1 MKKNIPY
8 LVAAVLLWLLFAQA
22 VRGAVISSLAFDE
35 GPHLA
40 VGYATLRTGDFRLQP
55 VHIHPPLA
63 NVLAAAPLLLDPSL
77 PDPRSIPGWDIASLS
92 AVTDTVVWQHR
103 PPDGIALAGRLPIIL
118 LAVLLGAFVYRW
130 AADLAGWKAG
140 LLALFLYVLDP
151 NIVTHAQVIT
161 TDMGVTVFGFVA
173 LYCCFKSASRQIG
186 KSANLKWDIGT
197 GLALGAAL
205 ASKVTA
211 GLLAP
216 LLAVIVLLAGRDA
229 FRLRV
234 RRVIVMGLV
243 AFGVVWAVYGFQ
255 VDRVPGLPFPV
266 PAATHVKIYLSLLQ
280 HYDEGHPSFLL
291 GMNSTRG
298 WWYYFPV
305 AFLVKTPLPTL
316 MLLVGPLVLGI
327 NRWQETS
334 RKSQVAG
341 WALGLFPVVHFAT
354 ALWSSVDIGYRHLL
368 PILPFLFV
376 FIGAQ
381 IAGRKAQGAGDKS
394 QVAGRMPVT
403 LRPAAREYP
412 QDAVSGATK
421 VGSPR
426 HRVTWSLGLL
436 AVLLVWYVVGTAR
449 IFPHD
454 LAYFNELAGG
464 PEGGYNWLV
473 DSNLD
478 WGQNLKELKAWM
490 GTQGVKEIYLS
501 QFSPS
506 RPEVYG
512 IQATLLPPSPHAA
525 PFARFDPAPGW
536 YAIGAT
542 TLQGAY
548 TPDVDTFAYFRA
560 MTPTASI
567 GHAMFVYHVP
577 EQPRGEWV
585 AQCASPTPPL
595 DADEIKSG
603 FGRNDLRVMQFDCS
617 TSWWYPAKDAPGWY
631 ADAVEGG
638 LYVREWFPSA
648 HAIYRPRN
656 WQGGIAAVYRV
667 DSVTTPA
674 DRKTHAI
681 AAPGDWPPAQ
691 AMTRG
696 PTLAAPVVMTGPL
709 QFAGFWLYE
718 NKPAERPSGQI
729 VMFTAWR
736 VMRGADVPLSI
747 MGHLLDA
754 QGRVVSGADGL
765 GVPIEVWQV
774 GDTIVQ
780 EHVFKTQDLAP
791 GTYWVETGVYR
802 LDTLER
808 YRILQEG
815 QAVGDRLLL
824 SSIEVKP

>member
-22 VRGAVISSLAFDE
+22 VRGAVISSLTFDE

-92 AVTDTVVWQHR
+92 AVTDTIVWQHR

-140 LLALFLYVLDP
+140 LLALFLYALDP
-151 NIVTHAQVIT
+151 NIVAHAQVIT
-161 TDMGVTVFGFVA
+161 TDMGVTAFGFVA
-173 LYCCFKSASRQIG
+173 LYCLFKYQISDFKFQRWWLG
-186 KSANLKWDIGT
+186 GAGI
-197 GLALGAAL
+197 ALGAAL
-205 ASKVTA
+205 ATKVSA

-216 LLAVIVLLAGRDA
+216 LLAVVVLLTGREA

-234 RRVIVMGLV
+234 WHVVVMGLITFV
-243 AFGVVWAVYGFQ
+243 VVWAVYGFQ

-266 PAATHVKIYLSLLQ
+266 PAATQVKIYLSLLQ
-280 HYDEGHPSFLL
+280 HYDEGHPSFLM

-316 MLLVGPLVLGI
+316 ILVLVSIMLAVGYGVSG
-327 NRWQETS
+327 S
-334 RKSQVAG
+334 RDGKPASHKSQVAA
-341 WALGLFPVVHFAT
+341 WTLGLFPVVHFVT
-354 ALWSSVDIGYRHLL
+354 TLWSSVDIGYRHLL
-368 PILPFLFV
+368 PVLPFLFV
-376 FIGAQ
+376 FIGTQ
-381 IAGRKAQGAGDKS
+381 IAHHLSRIAYRLS
-394 QVAGRMPVT
+394 QRSSVT
-403 LRPAAREYP
+403 LRPAAREY
-412 QDAVSGATK
+412 AK

-426 HRVTWSLGLL
+426 RLVTWSLGLL
-436 AVLLVWYVVGTAR
+436 TTVLLVWYVVGTAR

-464 PEGGYNWLV
+464 PDGGYNWLV

-478 WGQNLKELKAWM
+478 WGQNLKELKTWLDAH
-490 GTQGVKEIYLS
+490 GVERVFLS

-512 IQATLLPPSPHAA
+512 IQATLLPPSPRAE
-525 PFARFDPAPGW
+525 PFASFNPAPGW

-548 TPDVDTFAYFRA
+548 TPDVDTFAYFHA
-560 MTPTASI
+560 MTPTARI

-585 AQCASPTPPL
+585 AQCARPSPLL
-595 DADEIKSG
+595 DAEEIKVS
-603 FGRNDLRVMQFDCS
+603 FGRADLRLVQFDCS
-617 TSWWYPAKDAPGWY
+617 TSWWYPANNTRGWYVNMSDPSLPVDVHKWYTSSHLVSKGYRMGGTVYNVMDSTPPQSWQRQVTGAPG
-631 ADAVEGG
+631 
-638 LYVREWFPSA
+638 
-648 HAIYRPRN
+648 N
-656 WQGGIAAVYRV
+656 WPLAQALTQGARV
-667 DSVTTPA
+667 TAPVTT
-674 DRKTHAI
+674 
-681 AAPGDWPPAQ
+681 
-691 AMTRG
+691 
-696 PTLAAPVVMTGPL
+696 TGPL
-709 QFAGFWLYE
+709 RFEGFWLE
-718 NKPAERPSGQI
+718 SDEASVRQWNRVNAFS
-729 VMFTAWR
+729 VWR
-736 VMRGADVPLSI
+736 VMRPAEHPLSI
-747 MGHLLDA
+747 MAHLLDG
-754 QGRVVSGADGL
+754 QGRVIADFDGL
-765 GVPIEVWQV
+765 GVPTETWQT
-774 GDTIVQ
+774 GDLIVRA
-780 EHVFKTQDLAP
+780 HYLNVPIGTVP
-791 GTYWVETGVYR
+791 GTYWIETGLYR

-815 QAVGDRLLL
+815 QVVGDRLMLT
-824 SSIEVKP
+824 SIEVAR

>member
-1 MKKNIPY
+1 MKKNVPY

-22 VRGAVISSLAFDE
+22 VRGAVISSLTFDE

-140 LLALFLYVLDP
+140 LLALFLYALDP
-151 NIVTHAQVIT
+151 NIAAHAQVIT
-161 TDMGVTVFGFVA
+161 TDMGVTVFGFIA
-173 LYCCFKSASRQIG
+173 MYCCFKSQVAGRKSQAANQQI
-186 KSANLKWDIGT
+186 SNFKWDAGT
-197 GLALGAAL
+197 GVALGAAL
-205 ASKVTA
+205 ATKVSA

-216 LLAVIVLLAGRDA
+216 LLAVIVLVAGRDA

-234 RRVIVMGLV
+234 WRVIVMGLITFV
-243 AFGVVWAVYGFQ
+243 VVWAVYGFQ

-298 WWYYFPV
+298 RWYYFPV

-316 MLLVGPLVLGI
+316 MLLVGSLVLGI
-327 NRWQETS
+327 KRWQETRSKKQETS

-376 FIGAQ
+376 FIGTQ
-381 IAGRKAQGAGDKS
+381 IAGRRTQGAGDKS
-394 QVAGRMPVT
+394 QVAGRTPVT
-403 LRPAAREYP
+403 LP
-412 QDAVSGATK
+412 
-421 VGSPR
+421 PR
-426 HRVTWSLGLL
+426 HLVTWSLGLL
-436 AVLLVWYVVGTAR
+436 AAVLLVWYVVGTAR

-464 PEGGYNWLV
+464 PDGGYNWLV

-478 WGQNLKELKAWM
+478 WGQNLKELKIWLDAH
-490 GTQGVKEIYLS
+490 GVERVFLS

-512 IQATLLPPSPHAA
+512 IQATLLPPSPRAA

-548 TPDVDTFAYFRA
+548 TPDVDTFAYFRV
-560 MTPTASI
+560 MTPTARI

-577 EQPRGEWV
+577 EQPKGQWV
-585 AQCASPTPPL
+585 AQCASPTPLL
-595 DADEIKSG
+595 DADEIKAG
-603 FGRNDLRVMQFDCS
+603 FGRADLRVAQFDCS
-617 TSWWYPAKDAPGWY
+617 TSWWYPAGSAPGWY
-631 ADAVEGG
+631 VLPFRAE
-638 LYVREWFPSA
+638 LP
-648 HAIYRPRN
+648 
-656 WQGGIAAVYRV
+656 
-667 DSVTTPA
+667 
-674 DRKTHAI
+674 
-681 AAPGDWPPAQ
+681 PGA
-691 AMTRG
+691 
-696 PTLAAPVVMTGPL
+696 TLAAQARHADGNSFYNVYRTFVWSAHESQPRPIKTDGPL
-709 QFAGFWLYE
+709 DFIDYE
-718 NKPAERPSGQI
+718 IDR
-729 VMFTAWR
+729 
-736 VMRGADVPLSI
+736 
-747 MGHLLDA
+747 
-754 QGRVVSGADGL
+754 GRVLAGESVELRTVWIVKQVPHRLLSLMAHIVRSDGTPIAVGDGL
-765 GVPIEVWQV
+765 GVPIEQWQP
-774 GDTIVQ
+774 GDVIVQ
-780 EHVFKTQDLAP
+780 RHRLLIPKGTPP
-791 GTYWVETGVYR
+791 GSYSIQTGGYW

-808 YRILQEG
+808 WALQDANGKTTDKLVLISVEIVG
-815 QAVGDRLLL
+815 Q
-824 SSIEVKP
+824 K

>member
-1 MKKNIPY
+1 MKKNVPY

-22 VRGAVISSLAFDE
+22 VRGAVISSLTFDE

-63 NVLAAAPLLLDPSL
+63 NILAAAPLLLDPSL

-92 AVTDTVVWQHR
+92 AVTDTVIWQHR

-118 LAVLLGAFVYRW
+118 LAMLLGAFVYRW

-140 LLALFLYVLDP
+140 LLALFLYALDP
-151 NIVTHAQVIT
+151 NIVAHAQVIT
-161 TDMGVTVFGFVA
+161 TDMGVTVFGFIA
-173 LYCCFKSASRQIG
+173 MYCCFKSQVAGRKSQAANQQI
-186 KSANLKWDIGT
+186 SNFKWDAGT
-197 GLALGAAL
+197 GVALGAAL
-205 ASKVTA
+205 ATKVSA

-216 LLAVIVLLAGRDA
+216 LLAVIVLLAGREA

-234 RRVIVMGLV
+234 WRVVVMGLIT
-243 AFGVVWAVYGFQ
+243 FGVVWAVYGFE

-291 GMNSTRG
+291 GMNSTGG

-316 MLLVGPLVLGI
+316 MLLVGSLVLGI
-327 NRWQETS
+327 KRWQETRSKKQETS

-341 WALGLFPVVHFAT
+341 WALGLFPVVHFGT

-376 FIGAQ
+376 FIGTQ
-381 IAGRKAQGAGDKS
+381 IAHHLSLIAYRLS
-394 QVAGRMPVT
+394 QRNSVT
-403 LRPAAREYP
+403 
-412 QDAVSGATK
+412 S
-421 VGSPR
+421 SPR
-426 HRVTWSLGLL
+426 HLVTWSLGLL
-436 AVLLVWYVVGTAR
+436 AAVLLVWYGVGTAR

-478 WGQNLKELKAWM
+478 WGQNLKELKIWLDAH
-490 GTQGVKEIYLS
+490 GVERVFLS

-512 IQATLLPPSPHAA
+512 IQATLLPPSPRAA
-525 PFARFDPAPGW
+525 PFTRFDPAPGW

-548 TPDVDTFAYFRA
+548 TPDVDTFAYFRV
-560 MTPTASI
+560 MTPTARI
-567 GHAMFVYHVP
+567 GHAMFVYHVT

-585 AQCASPTPPL
+585 AQCATPTPPL
-595 DADEIKSG
+595 DADEIKAG
-603 FGRNDLRVMQFDCS
+603 FGRADLRVAQFDCS
-617 TSWWYPAKDAPGWY
+617 TSWWYPAGSAPGWY
-631 ADAVEGG
+631 VLPFRAELPPGATLDVRTRQADGKPFYNVYRLAKPPVPASHADDTLASGPVAFLG
-638 LYVREWFPSA
+638 FQTDRSSA
-648 HAIYRPRN
+648 HP
-656 WQGGIAAVYRV
+656 G
-667 DSVTTPA
+667 DSVELWT
-674 DRKTHAI
+674 
-681 AAPGDWPPAQ
+681 
-691 AMTRG
+691 
-696 PTLAAPVVMTGPL
+696 
-709 QFAGFWLYE
+709 F
-718 NKPAERPSGQI
+718 
-729 VMFTAWR
+729 WR
-736 VMRGADVPLSI
+736 VKEIPKCPLSL
-747 MGHLLDA
+747 MAHLVKLDGTPIA
-754 QGRVVSGADGL
+754 VGDGL
-765 GVPIEVWQV
+765 GVPIEQWQP
-774 GDTIVQ
+774 GDLIVQ
-780 EHVFKTQDLAP
+780 RHRLKIPT
-791 GTYWVETGVYR
+791 ETLSGNYVIQAGVYW

-808 YRILQEG
+808 LPTLDKNG
-815 QAVGDRLLL
+815 AVRDRLLL
-824 SSIEVKP
+824 ASIEVKP

>member
-8 LVAAVLLWLLFAQA
+8 LVAAVLLWILFAQA

-92 AVTDTVVWQHR
+92 AVTDTIVWQHR

-118 LAVLLGAFVYRW
+118 LAVLMGAFVYRW

-140 LLALFLYVLDP
+140 LLALFLYTLDP
-151 NIVTHAQVIT
+151 NIVAHAQVIT
-161 TDMGVTVFGFVA
+161 TDMGVTAFGFIA
-173 LYCCFKSASRQIG
+173 MYCCFKSQI
-186 KSANLKWDIGT
+186 ANQQISNFKWDAGT
-197 GLALGAAL
+197 GVALGAAL

-216 LLAVIVLLAGRDA
+216 LLIVIVLVAGREA

-234 RRVIVMGLV
+234 RRVIVMGLITFV
-243 AFGVVWAVYGFQ
+243 VVWAVYGFE
-255 VDRVPGLPFPV
+255 VGRVPGQPFPV

-316 MLLVGPLVLGI
+316 MLLVGSLVLGI
-327 NRWQETS
+327 KHWQGARSKRQVAS

-341 WALGLFPVVHFAT
+341 WALGLFPVVHFVT
-354 ALWSSVDIGYRHLL
+354 ALESSVDIGYRHLL

-376 FIGAQ
+376 FISTQ
-381 IAGRKAQGAGDKS
+381 IAGRKTQGAGDKL
-394 QVAGRMPVT
+394 QVAGRTPVT
-403 LRPAAREYP
+403 LP
-412 QDAVSGATK
+412 
-421 VGSPR
+421 PR
-426 HRVTWSLGLL
+426 HLVAWSLGLL
-436 AVLLVWYVVGTAR
+436 AAVLLVWYVVGAAR

-454 LAYFNELAGG
+454 LAYFNEIAGG
-464 PEGGYNWLV
+464 PDGGYNWLV

-478 WGQNLKELKAWM
+478 WGQNLKELKTWLDAH
-490 GTQGVKEIYLS
+490 GVERVFLS
-501 QFSPS
+501 QLSPS

-512 IQATLLPPSPHAA
+512 IQATLLPPSPRAA
-525 PFARFDPAPGW
+525 SFTRFDPAPGW

-567 GHAMFVYHVP
+567 GHALFVYHVM
-577 EQPRGEWV
+577 EQPRGQWV
-585 AQCASPTPPL
+585 AQCARPTPLL
-595 DADEIKSG
+595 DADEIKAG
-603 FGRNDLRVMQFDCS
+603 FGISDLRVMQFDCS

-631 ADAVEGG
+631 ADSVEGG

-648 HAIYRPRN
+648 RAIYRPRN
-656 WQGGIAAVYRV
+656 GQGGIAAVYRV

-674 DRKTHAI
+674 DRKMQAI
-681 AAPGDWPPAQ
+681 ATPGDWPPAQ

-696 PTLAAPVVMTGPL
+696 ATMTAPVVMTGPL
-709 QFAGFWLYE
+709 QFEGFWLYE

-729 VMFTAWR
+729 VVFTAWR

-774 GDTIVQ
+774 SDTIVQ
-780 EHVFKTQDLAP
+780 KHVFKTRDLAP
-791 GTYWVETGVYR
+791 GTYWIETGVYR

-808 YRILQEG
+808 YLILQEG
-815 QAVGDRLLL
+815 QTVGDRLLL